1 MPTEDP
7 SPKAGPPVF
16 RALFRP
22 AAVCSALLAAP
33 LSRGDG
39 TGVSSAFVFDARYGA
54 SGLSPALWTPE
65 SGSGVSDSF
74 TLDMRGLQD
83 DSDDDG
89 MPDFYEIQYGLDP
102 ERNDA
107 DEDLDGDGVTN
118 LEEYNAGTDPSVA
131 EGGSGTGGE
140 TGEGPTFV
148 GVSGAF
154 VTDTRILRSGE
165 GTGVGPDFAI
175 VRVSSA
181 FVCDTRGTLG
191 DDQDG
196 DGLPDAWEELY
207 SGSKT
212 GLDASGDAD
221 GDGRTALQE
230 FVSGTDP
237 TDPDSFFSVAIVME
251 GLVSGAASPGTGG
264 ALEWETAG
272 GRVYKVYAKD
282 SLSDDWSAAPV
293 AVVAGDG
300 GTASFPFDPD
310 SPARFFQVT
319 VELVPAD

>member
-1 MPTEDP
+1 M
-7 SPKAGPPVF
+7 F
-16 RALFRP
+16 RALLRP
-22 AAVCSALLAAP
+22 AAVSSALLVAAF
-33 LSRGDG
+33 SRGG
-39 TGVSSAFVFDARYGA
+39 ETGLSPAFVFDARYGA
-54 SGLSPALWTPE
+54 SGLSPVLWTPE

-107 DEDLDGDGVTN
+107 DEDLDGDGMTN

-181 FVCDTRGTLG
+181 FVCDTRETLG

-196 DGLPDAWEELY
+196 DGLPDGWEELY

-237 TDPDSFFSVAIVME
+237 TDPDSFFAVFIDPYRQTPGGGTAGE
-251 GLVSGAASPGTGG
+251 SGALS
-264 ALEWETAG
+264 WQTAG
-272 GRVYKVYAKD
+272 GRLYKVYAKD
-282 SLSDDWSAAPV
+282 ALSEAWNDTPV

-310 SPARFFQVT
+310 SPARFFKVT
-319 VELVPAD
+319 VELAPAAR